1 MKAIIKN
8 TYVWGALLV
17 IFGFA
22 TFDKE
27 KNIPTLMLIAGL
39 ALLAFSIIRSVY
51 RFIIRLFKKP
61 STPVPGEVA
70 SEPVAAPSEP
80 VAVPSEPVDGPV
92 EPATNSEQTDSYS
105 MPLEIHTVVV
115 PKRTSQSNTV
125 KNIHNIERFHKLE
138 NNVFSRKARKNGFVV
153 FDLETTGLKAY
164 DRICEIAAIKYDN
177 QFHPLE
183 GFETLVN
190 PERAIAPEASAKSG
204 IYDDMVSDSPT
215 IDQVLP
221 VFFSFVEGYPL
232 IGYNAERFDIRYL
245 NNAVNRCGMN
255 CAIEYADALPWAR
268 NHYNLSSYKLG
279 DVAES
284 IGVSTANAH
293 RAMGDCKMLGAI
305 VRDMM
310 IQ

>member
-1 MKAIIKN
+1 MKRLLTN
-8 TYVWGALLV
+8 TYLWGFILFFVGISMLDAQKASSGLVMVLGFVLLV
-17 IFGFA
+17 
-22 TFDKE
+22 
-27 KNIPTLMLIAGL
+27 L
-39 ALLAFSIIRSVY
+39 SVIRSIY
-51 RFIIRLFKKP
+51 RLIMRLFKKP
-61 STPVPGEVA
+61 VSPAPVSVPAEQVPAPAKPIEA
-70 SEPVAAPSEP
+70 SVENAANLEL
-80 VAVPSEPVDGPV
+80 
-92 EPATNSEQTDSYS
+92 QTDSLT
-105 MPLEIHTVVV
+105 PLEIHTVDV
-115 PKRTSQSNTV
+115 PQRAPQPTNV
-125 KNIHNIERFHKLE
+125 RNIHNIERFHKLE

-215 IDQVLP
+215 IDMVLP

-310 IQ
+310 T

>member
-1 MKAIIKN
+1 MKRAIKS
-8 TYVWGALLV
+8 TYFWSLILLIV
-17 IFGFA
+17 G
-22 TFDKE
+22 
-27 KNIPTLMLIAGL
+27 IAGHNSENAVSAL
-39 ALLAFSIIRSVY
+39 ASLAGLSLLAFSVVKSIYQLIM
-51 RFIIRLFKKP
+51 RLFKKP
-61 STPVPGEVA
+61 VSSSSHSSYSDPVRRPLEPIDEIA
-70 SEPVAAPSEP
+70 QPVAISDHPNISETP
-80 VAVPSEPVDGPV
+80 LKIQTV
-92 EPATNSEQTDSYS
+92 EVS
-105 MPLEIHTVVV
+105 
-115 PKRTSQSNTV
+115 KRTAQSATV

-177 QFHPLE
+177 QFHALE

-190 PERAIAPEASAKSG
+190 PERAIAPEASARSG

-245 NNAVNRCGMN
+245 NNAVNKCGIN

-293 RAMGDCKMLGAI
+293 RAMGDCRMLGAI

-310 IQ
+310 M

>member
-1 MKAIIKN
+1 MKRLLTN
-8 TYVWGALLV
+8 TYLWGFILFFVGISMLDAQKASSGLVMVLGFVLLV
-17 IFGFA
+17 V
-22 TFDKE
+22 
-27 KNIPTLMLIAGL
+27 
-39 ALLAFSIIRSVY
+39 SVIRSIY
-51 RFIIRLFKKP
+51 RLIMRLFKKP
-61 STPVPGEVA
+61 VSPAPVSVPAEQVPA
-70 SEPVAAPSEP
+70 PAKPIEDTVENAANLEP
-80 VAVPSEPVDGPV
+80 
-92 EPATNSEQTDSYS
+92 QTDSLT
-105 MPLEIHTVVV
+105 PPEIRTVDV
-115 PKRTSQSNTV
+115 PQRAPQPTNV
-125 KNIHNIERFHKLE
+125 RNIHNIERFHKLE
-138 NNVFSRKARKNGFVV
+138 NNVFSRKARKKGFVV

>member
-1 MKAIIKN
+1 MKRLLTN
-8 TYVWGALLV
+8 TYLWGFILFFVGISMLDAQKASSGLVMVLGFVLLV
-17 IFGFA
+17 
-22 TFDKE
+22 
-27 KNIPTLMLIAGL
+27 
-39 ALLAFSIIRSVY
+39 FSVIRSIY
-51 RFIIRLFKKP
+51 RLIMRLFKKP
-61 STPVPGEVA
+61 VSPAPVSVPAEQVPA
-70 SEPVAAPSEP
+70 PAKPIDDSVENAANLEP
-80 VAVPSEPVDGPV
+80 
-92 EPATNSEQTDSYS
+92 QTDSLT
-105 MPLEIHTVVV
+105 PPEIHTVDV
-115 PKRTSQSNTV
+115 PQRAPQPTNV
-125 KNIHNIERFHKLE
+125 RNIHNIERFHKLE

>member
-1 MKAIIKN
+1 MKSIIKN
-8 TYVWGALLV
+8 TYAWSVLLIIV
-17 IFGFA
+17 GFA
-22 TFDKE
+22 TIRKS
-27 KNIPTLMLIAGL
+27 NNASTLILLLGL
-39 ALLAFSIIRSVY
+39 FLLAYSIIRSIY
-51 RFIIRLFKKP
+51 RLIMRLFKKP
-61 STPVPGEVA
+61 VSPAPVSVPAEQVPA
-70 SEPVAAPSEP
+70 PAKPIEDSVENANHEP
-80 VAVPSEPVDGPV
+80 
-92 EPATNSEQTDSYS
+92 QTDSLT
-105 MPLEIHTVVV
+105 PPEIHTVDV
-115 PKRTSQSNTV
+115 PQRAPQPTNV
-125 KNIHNIERFHKLE
+125 RNIHNIERFHKLE

>member
-1 MKAIIKN
+1 M
-8 TYVWGALLV
+8 VLGFVLLV
-17 IFGFA
+17 
-22 TFDKE
+22 
-27 KNIPTLMLIAGL
+27 L
-39 ALLAFSIIRSVY
+39 SVIRSIY
-51 RFIIRLFKKP
+51 RLIMRSFKKP
-61 STPVPGEVA
+61 VSPAPVSVPAEQVPA
-70 SEPVAAPSEP
+70 PAKPIEDSVENAANLEP
-80 VAVPSEPVDGPV
+80 
-92 EPATNSEQTDSYS
+92 QTDSLTS
-105 MPLEIHTVVV
+105 PEIHTFDV
-115 PKRTSQSNTV
+115 SQRAPQPTNFR
-125 KNIHNIERFHKLE
+125 NIHNIERFHKLE

-190 PERAIAPEASAKSG
+190 PERAISPEASAKSG

-268 NHYNLSSYKLG
+268 NHYNLNSYKLG
-279 DVAES
+279 DVAAS

>member
-1 MKAIIKN
+1 MKHLLKN
-8 TYVWGALLV
+8 TYLWGFVLFFFGISMLDPQKASSGLVMVFGFVLLV
-17 IFGFA
+17 
-22 TFDKE
+22 
-27 KNIPTLMLIAGL
+27 L
-39 ALLAFSIIRSVY
+39 SVIRSIY
-51 RFIIRLFKKP
+51 RLIMRLFKKP
-61 STPVPGEVA
+61 VSPAPVSVPAEQVTA
-70 SEPVAAPSEP
+70 PAKPIEDTVENAANLEP
-80 VAVPSEPVDGPV
+80 
-92 EPATNSEQTDSYS
+92 QTDSLT
-105 MPLEIHTVVV
+105 PPEIHTVVV
-115 PKRTSQSNTV
+115 PQRAPQPTNV
-125 KNIHNIERFHKLE
+125 RNIHNIERFHKLE